1 MAQQRVPPS
10 EVSDQPAHPQFLD
23 MPLLANI
30 GVRTLKPV
38 TLFKKLSLNSQ
49 LSNAFCGLWSRIPGS
64 CNVVCPYS
72 SHESQEQDV
81 VVSHTAYGSKGG

>member
-1 MAQQRVPPS
+1 
-10 EVSDQPAHPQFLD
+10 

-38 TLFKKLSLNSQ
+38 SLFRTLSLNSQ
-49 LSNAFCGLWSRIPGS
+49 FSSVFGGLWSRIPGS
-64 CNVVCPYS
+64 CNVVCPYL